1 MRTSDAVS
9 GAMAAALG
17 AALIVAA
24 ADLSPLPRQVYGAGT
39 FPKVVGGLLLLMGSL
54 LVIKG
59 IRQRQPWCRW
69 TGKVALRPFLKGL
82 TAVVASAVAYILLV
96 PVLGFPLVAF
106 GILWLLFQV
115 YYRRGGV
122 RSALIAALATAAIWG
137 LFAQLL
143 HVPLEPGLLEQVLY
157 S

>member
-17 AALIVAA
+17 AALIVAS
-24 ADLSPLPRQVYGAGT
+24 ADLSPLPRQDYGAGT
-39 FPKVVGGLLLLMGSL
+39 FPKVVGGLLLLIGGL

-59 IRQRQPWCRW
+59 LRQRQAWARW
-69 TGKVALRPFLKGL
+69 SSKVAGRPFLLALAAVIASVVIYVVL
-82 TAVVASAVAYILLV
+82 TPVVGFPIVAVTLLTLLFRAYHRRGWGRALLISVVATTV
-96 PVLGFPLVAF
+96 
-106 GILWLLFQV
+106 
-115 YYRRGGV
+115 
-122 RSALIAALATAAIWG
+122 IWM

-157 S
+157 